1 MIKETLNK
9 EILRFIL
16 VGGMAVFIDALSYYL
31 LNALT
36 QLEPANSKR
45 LSFLMGSVWAFIMNK
60 FYTFEQRQLNA
71 HEPVFFAVVYLLG
84 FLLNSIIHD
93 TVLELLQDKAIA
105 FVLATGVS
113 TCTNFMGQKW
123 IVFRKKGRAY
133 ERK

>member
-1 MIKETLNK
+1 MIKEKLNK

-31 LNALT
+31 LDALT

-45 LSFLMGSVWAFIMNK
+45 LSFLIGSAWAFIMNK
-60 FYTFEQRQLNA
+60 FYTFEQRQLHA
-71 HEPVFFAVVYLLG
+71 HEPVLFALVYLLG

-93 TVLELLQDKAIA
+93 TVLELLQNKAIA

-133 ERK
+133 ERE